1 MSELIIRT
9 KGADLISEKLGIWN
23 TSEPVKVRIEL
34 DKDWKY
40 YDDYALILKYYGY
53 SEKVLLSKELD
64 CEIPSE
70 LLSMEIPSYLYD
82 KDHKR
87 TISAQL
93 IGIIYSVSGEYAIN
107 LKRSR
112 IESIITIETAHK
124 K

>member
-9 KGADLISEKLGIWN
+9 KGANLISEKLRICD
-23 TSEPVKVRIEL
+23 TSEPIKVKAEL
-34 DKDWKY
+34 DKAWKY

-53 SEKVLLSKELD
+53 SEKVLLSKELE

-87 TISAQL
+87 TIYARL
-93 IGIIYSVSGEYAIN
+93 IGIIYSASGEYAIN

-112 IESIITIETAHK
+112 LESIITIETAEK
-124 K
+124 E